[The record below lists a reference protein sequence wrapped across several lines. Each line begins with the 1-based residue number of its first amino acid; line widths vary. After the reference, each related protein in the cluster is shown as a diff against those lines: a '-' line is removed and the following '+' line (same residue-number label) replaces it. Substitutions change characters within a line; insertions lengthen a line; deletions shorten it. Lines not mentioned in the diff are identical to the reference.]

1 MGHNHTVSEPKGYL
15 FEIFSSIQGEGIHVG
30 ERQIFVRTA
39 GCTATCYWCDTLP
52 GKKRRP
58 YFIVHGAKKR
68 TIENP
73 VTAARAARE
82 ALSLSGAREPARSV
96 SITGGEPL
104 EQSEFVA
111 ALARRLKAKGYRIH
125 LETSGIEVRAL
136 AGVVG
141 SVDVVAMDI
150 KLPSATGRDH
160 WDAHREFLRIASA
173 GAQTFVKVVVD
184 HTTPLVELELA
195 IDLVSRAGAGIPL
208 VLQPESRT
216 YLQEAHGVAARKKLA
231 ALLDLAQ
238 RAALG
243 RLEDVRVIPQCH
255 KLLKVR

>member
-1 MGHNHTVSEPKGYL
+1 MKETKGYL
-15 FEIFSSIQGEGIHVG
+15 FELFTSIQGEGIHVG

-39 GCTATCYWCDTLP
+39 GCSAACYWCDTVP

-58 YFIVHGAKKR
+58 YWVVHGEERR

-73 VTAARAARE
+73 VTAGRVLKEVLALRGPDDPVRA
-82 ALSLSGAREPARSV
+82 V

-104 EQSEFVA
+104 EQPDFVA
-111 ALARRLKAKGYRIH
+111 ALAAQLKGKGFRVH
-125 LETSGIEVRAL
+125 LETSGLEASAL
-136 AGVVG
+136 PKVVG

-150 KLPSATGRDH
+150 KLPSATGAEH
-160 WDAHREFLRIASA
+160 WDAHRDFLRAA
-173 GAQTFVKVVVD
+173 GGAEVFVKVVVD
-184 HTTPLVELELA
+184 HSTPIGEIDRA
-195 IDLVSRAGAGIPL
+195 IDLVAEVDAGIPL
-208 VLQPESRT
+208 VLQPESAT
-216 YLQEAHGVAARKKLA
+216 YLKEAHGPAARKRLA

-238 RAALG
+238 RRALG